1 MTALVVFAIL
11 VGWNLLRLSV
21 AWSNLKASN
30 YLQPATSQDTATLAI
45 CIPARNEAHNLPL
58 LLEDLAQQ
66 TLLPNQIVVVDDHS
80 EDGTSEIVQAWSA
93 RWPVVQ
99 LVKGSSLPEGWLGK
113 HWACWQASSQVE
125 ATWILFLDADL
136 RLHPEAIKAAMAYAG
151 QHQLALLSLFPTQIM
166 QTKGEQLT
174 VPLVHRI
181 LLELL
186 PLTIA
191 NRTQWESMSAGN
203 GQFMLFRT
211 AEYRKMGGHEA
222 VKQERAEDI
231 ALVRL
236 FRSNRLKTH
245 TLLGNRLV
253 NCRMYDSYQQAKQG
267 FAKNIRAMMLNSDVF
282 QLIYW
287 VLGLLAYVWLTF
299 ESPLLALFPLGLSF
313 ITHACSALAAKEPQ
327 PWNPLRQGMITLNFF
342 WLSLYAVYTRFTGTT
357 QWKGRRLS

>member
-1 MTALVVFAIL
+1 MTVLVVLAIL
-11 VGWNLLRLSV
+11 VAWNLLRLSV
-21 AWSNLKASN
+21 AWSNLKSSNHLQTAGSMDAS
-30 YLQPATSQDTATLAI
+30 TLAI

-66 TLLPNQIVVVDDHS
+66 SLLPQQIIIVDDHS
-80 EDGTSEIVQAWSA
+80 EDETSEIVQAWSA

-99 LVKGSSLPEGWLGK
+99 LVKGASLPEGWLGK
-113 HWACWQASSQVE
+113 HWACWQASNLVK
-125 ATWILFLDADL
+125 ADRVLFLDADL

-151 QHQLALLSLFPTQIM
+151 QHQLALLSLFPTQMM

-186 PLTIA
+186 PLSVA

-203 GQFMLFRT
+203 GQFMLFST
-211 AEYRKMGGHEA
+211 ADYRKLGGHES

-236 FRSNRLKTH
+236 FRENRLKTH
-245 TLLGNRLV
+245 TLLGNKLV
-253 NCRMYDSYQQAKQG
+253 NCRMYASYHQAQQG

-287 VLGLLAYVWLTF
+287 ALGLLAYTWLGF
-299 ESPLLALFPLGLSF
+299 ENPLLMLIPLGLSWL
-313 ITHACSALAAKEPQ
+313 THACSAKAAKEPQ
-327 PWNPLRQGMITLNFF
+327 PWNPLRQGLITLNFF